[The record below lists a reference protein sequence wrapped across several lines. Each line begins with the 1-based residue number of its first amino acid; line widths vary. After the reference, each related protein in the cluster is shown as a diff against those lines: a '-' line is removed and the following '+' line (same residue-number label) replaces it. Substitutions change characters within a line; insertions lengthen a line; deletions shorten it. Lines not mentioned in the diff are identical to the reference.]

1 MVVRLRRYTLVIV
14 LGLDLEIL
22 AYRELLF
29 FGVRIRRYI
38 FVINLG
44 LDLEILWH
52 KPAHRYVLKFS

>member
-1 MVVRLRRYTLVIV
+1 MVFRLRRYTLVIV

-44 LDLEILWH
+44 LDLEILCN
-52 KPAHRYVLKFS
+52 KIAHR